1 MSTSYNFQICY
12 IVLNQYVQVYFGIGF
27 ILIKPFSTSEC
38 YWLFEETDSNVSNP
52 MKKVVTLKALK
63 NKGRMSVETA
73 FEVLSPKVHQVIPTQ
88 NIVTTIISEIYTF
101 WHQNR
106 PGAISCPVYV
116 VVHVATGTALSSR
129 YFPNCRRHQPW
140 LQ

>member
-1 MSTSYNFQICY
+1 
-12 IVLNQYVQVYFGIGF
+12 
-27 ILIKPFSTSEC
+27 
-38 YWLFEETDSNVSNP
+38 

-88 NIVTTIISEIYTF
+88 NIVTTIVSEIYTF

-106 PGAISCPVYV
+106 PGANRDLTQAGRQRDDGGY
-116 VVHVATGTALSSR
+116 
-129 YFPNCRRHQPW
+129 
-140 LQ
+140 